1 MKFLSLVIRLVSAT
15 VDCHDYKDTSVDIKN
30 DTLLSFAEGVYESLD
45 KDWSQTVKISFKC
58 YAWTMDMNNAS
69 SCGQNSVMFRAKK
82 YFLTDLHFKP
92 PSKHLM
98 TNTTKMEFHLEHIA
112 NDSSILIVT
121 YLIELGD
128 TTNPF
133 LIQFKKPRYKLNR
146 ISLMNLKETF
156 IDSYL
161 YYLGSLTLEP
171 FTKNVQWVVAN
182 DSLLVTKKDYRSLVK
197 YIKSL

>member
-1 MKFLSLVIRLVSAT
+1 
-15 VDCHDYKDTSVDIKN
+15 
-30 DTLLSFAEGVYESLD
+30 
-45 KDWSQTVKISFKC
+45 
-58 YAWTMDMNNAS
+58 
-69 SCGQNSVMFRAKK
+69 
-82 YFLTDLHFKP
+82 
-92 PSKHLM
+92 M

-112 NDSSILIVT
+112 NDSSILIAT

-161 YYLGSLTLEP
+161 YYIGSLTLEP